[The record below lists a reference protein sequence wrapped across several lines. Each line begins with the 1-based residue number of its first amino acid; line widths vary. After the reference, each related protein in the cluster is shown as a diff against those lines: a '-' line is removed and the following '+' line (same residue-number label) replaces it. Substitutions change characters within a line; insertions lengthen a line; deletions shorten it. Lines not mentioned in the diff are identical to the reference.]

1 MSHNRAAVHTEAT
14 SMISVACSE
23 INETNKSIRFPGD
36 WAALAGGIL
45 ETFRETSSRAE
56 SVVCSDKT
64 FA

>member
-1 MSHNRAAVHTEAT
+1 
-14 SMISVACSE
+14 MISVACSE

-64 FA
+64 GSFEL